1 MSKNSGSTEF
11 EIGFM
16 NIWELNIHK
25 NGISSQMR
33 KDNSFNKHC

>member
-1 MSKNSGSTEF
+1 MSKNNESTEF
-11 EIGFM
+11 ETGFM

-33 KDNSFNKHC
+33 KDDSFNKQC